1 MTPRQAARAASDAL
15 KLKSVRDL
23 CPLLNV
29 PERTLYRYS
38 STGDGPPLLDLMIRL
53 LAAGRVSVDD
63 IRQAMEA
70 R

>member
-1 MTPRQAARAASDAL
+1 MTSRQAARAASDEL

-23 CPLLNV
+23 GPLLSV

-38 STGDGPPLLDLMIRL
+38 STGDGPPLLDLVIRL
-53 LAAGRVSVDD
+53 IAAGHVSADA
-63 IRQAMEA
+63 IRQA